1 MTAYELYVG
10 IGMVCIILKSR
21 ILSHGLE
28 AQNYQE
34 VVEILTNLIFVLHII
49 IRINQEINTKNN
61 EAMV

>member
-10 IGMVCIILKSR
+10 IGMVHIIFKSR

-34 VVEILTNLIFVLHII
+34 VVGILTNLIFVLHHCFII
-49 IRINQEINTKNN
+49 LGFNFL
-61 EAMV
+61 VDPY